1 MSEAGEER
9 GGGVR
14 GWRREKKEAR
24 PSRPLFSFLFPPL
37 SLVSLSLLSKGG
49 QQKNPLSIYRTRLTE
64 GHLRDPVPRHPRLV
78 EEDPPEMVPVG
89 ENLCLPRQ
97 VRASRVDDVEAG
109 VDPEGSGD
117 LLQPQVLFHRDGVVG
132 AALDGGV
139 VGRDGDELTGDAAEA
154 GDDAAAGDGI
164 GGCWFFFFFERERE
178 RGREVNEIR
187 GFLRPSSSAIDRRIC
202 VLLLFHLSLSL
213 SLFLSLSLSLRPC
226 SSAHLLT
233 VQPVSSESRQ
243 LQERRSRV
251 KHCVYALPREP
262 LPPRPMA
269 PHGLCPAALRRLSL
283 EPPHLADELRH
294 SPGVG
299 FEARGARVGAVGPQ
313 SRGGVGER
321 QRGVERC
328 RERREEGTRRGGEE
342 RGERERRCCCCY

>member
-1 MSEAGEER
+1 M
-9 GGGVR
+9 R

-213 SLFLSLSLSLRPC
+213 SLFLSLSLSTSLLLRP
-226 SSAHLLT
+226 SSHRTAR
-233 VQPVSSESRQ
+233 VQREPTAPGTEIPGQALRLCAPSRATSPATDGAA
-243 LQERRSRV
+243 RP
-251 KHCVYALPREP
+251 LPRRPPPP
-262 LPPRPMA
+262 LAGASAPR
-269 PHGLCPAALRRLSL
+269 RR
-283 EPPHLADELRH
+283 A
-294 SPGVG
+294 
-299 FEARGARVGAVGPQ
+299 Q
-313 SRGGVGER
+313 
-321 QRGVERC
+321 
-328 RERREEGTRRGGEE
+328 T
-342 RGERERRCCCCY
+342 

>member
-1 MSEAGEER
+1 
-9 GGGVR
+9 
-14 GWRREKKEAR
+14 
-24 PSRPLFSFLFPPL
+24 
-37 SLVSLSLLSKGG
+37 
-49 QQKNPLSIYRTRLTE
+49 
-64 GHLRDPVPRHPRLV
+64 
-78 EEDPPEMVPVG
+78 MVPVG

-164 GGCWFFFFFERERE
+164 GGCWFFFFFLRERE
-178 RGREVNEIR
+178 SAVERSMRSE
-187 GFLRPSSSAIDRRIC
+187 GFFVRHRQQSIEGYAFCFS
-202 VLLLFHLSLSL
+202 FTSLSL
-213 SLFLSLSLSLRPC
+213 SFSLSLSLRPC